1 MIGEK
6 LQMKFYSDITKEMYE
21 SVDELNEAEA
31 EFLMATL
38 EEECDDC
45 TDCDECEG
53 CTECDETIENVPTR
67 KELAANVDKAD
78 AALKQAK
85 ADYDIAK
92 QQVEELSKSY
102 LEAVDAV
109 MEPAKKAV
117 SDAEKAKYKAIKEFN
132 DSYGAYQVTYTGAR
146 AAEEMLK
153 TLRELDRAGSLFD
166 TLFTDNWMKH
176 WLF

>member
-1 MIGEK
+1 
-6 LQMKFYSDITKEMYE
+6 
-21 SVDELNEAEA
+21 
-31 EFLMATL
+31 
-38 EEECDDC
+38 
-45 TDCDECEG
+45 
-53 CTECDETIENVPTR
+53 
-67 KELAANVDKAD
+67 
-78 AALKQAK
+78 
-85 ADYDIAK
+85 
-92 QQVEELSKSY
+92 
-102 LEAVDAV
+102 

-166 TLFTDNWMKH
+166 TLFTDNWMKR